1 MSTRLKM
8 GKVQPAAYRAMDA
21 LDNYVGETSIEK
33 IPQELIRIRASLI
46 NGCAYCVNYH
56 SAEAV
61 KAGESVQKLL
71 LIGVWREAKNIFTPE
86 EQLLFEMTEEL
97 TLIHKNGLSDT
108 VYDRAIDQFGEEKT
122 AQIIMI
128 IIAIN
133 AWNRI
138 GAGLHMEPEL

>member
-86 EQLLFEMTEEL
+86 EQLLFEITEEL

>member
-1 MSTRLKM
+1 MPARLQM
-8 GKVQPAAYRAMDA
+8 GKVQPAAYKAMDA
-21 LDNYVGETSIEK
+21 LDNYISTTAIEK

-56 SAEAV
+56 SAEAL
-61 KAGESVQKLL
+61 KAGESAHRLL
-71 LIGVWREAKNIFTPE
+71 LVGVWREAKNVFTPD

>member
-1 MSTRLKM
+1 MPARLQM
-8 GKVQPAAYRAMDA
+8 GKVQPAAYKAMDA
-21 LDNYVGETSIEK
+21 LDNYISTTAIEK

-56 SAEAV
+56 SAEAL
-61 KAGESVQKLL
+61 KAGESAHRLL
-71 LIGVWREAKNIFTPE
+71 LIGVWREAKNVFTPD

-97 TLIHKNGLSDT
+97 TLIHKNGLSTD
-108 VYDRAIDQFGEEKT
+108 VYDRAIARFGKEKT
-122 AQIIMI
+122 AQIFMI
-128 IIAIN
+128 IVTIN

>member
-1 MSTRLKM
+1 MPARLQM
-8 GKVQPAAYRAMDA
+8 GKVQPAAYKAMDA
-21 LDNYVGETSIEK
+21 LDNYIGTTAVEK

-56 SAEAV
+56 SAEAL
-61 KAGESVQKLL
+61 KAGELAQRLL
-71 LIGVWREAKNIFTPE
+71 LIGVWREAKNVFTPD

>member
-86 EQLLFEMTEEL
+86 EQLLFEITEEL
-97 TLIHKNGLSDT
+97 TLIHKDGLSDT